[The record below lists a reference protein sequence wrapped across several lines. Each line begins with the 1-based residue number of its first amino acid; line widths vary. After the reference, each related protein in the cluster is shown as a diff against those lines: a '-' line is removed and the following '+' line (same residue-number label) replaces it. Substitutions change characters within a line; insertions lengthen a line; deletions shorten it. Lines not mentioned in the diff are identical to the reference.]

1 MEGTAHFGEVGER
14 PIEVGHLA
22 AHELA
27 DVPARSAP
35 GPLDGNDLPDLLQ
48 REAEASRLRDEAEER
63 QCLVAVESVAG
74 RAAARRREDPR
85 SLVETQRFSTD
96 AAPGGDLADE
106 EAVPSHALSL
116 NPIPR
121 GKVKRAR
128 DRSRPP
134 ASTMRMYNFRLGTTV
149 TAGAEA
155 RE

>member
-1 MEGTAHFGEVGER
+1 MLHGRRDQLERGEADDDRRKRRRDLDER
-14 PIEVGHLA
+14 LQ
-22 AHELA
+22 ELA
-27 DVPARSAP
+27 KAHR
-35 GPLDGNDLPDLLQ
+35 
-48 REAEASRLRDEAEER
+48 
-63 QCLVAVESVAG
+63 
-74 RAAARRREDPR
+74 
-85 SLVETQRFSTD
+85 
-96 AAPGGDLADE
+96 GDLADE